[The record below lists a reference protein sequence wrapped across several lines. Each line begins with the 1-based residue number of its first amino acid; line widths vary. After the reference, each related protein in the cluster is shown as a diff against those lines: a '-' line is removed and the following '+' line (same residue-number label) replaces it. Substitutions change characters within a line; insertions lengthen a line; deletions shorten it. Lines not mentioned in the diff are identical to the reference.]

1 MWKNIAS
8 MEWNAE
14 KDDNQDSFSQ
24 DQSALPWAEQPCT
37 TLCGDS
43 TISPSRPIDMG
54 ARADALGRSFR
65 FGRALPLSA
74 D

>member
-43 TISPSRPIDMG
+43 TINPSRPIDMG
-54 ARADALGRSFR
+54 HVRMLLAVR
-65 FGRALPLSA
+65 FVLEGHCR
-74 D
+74 